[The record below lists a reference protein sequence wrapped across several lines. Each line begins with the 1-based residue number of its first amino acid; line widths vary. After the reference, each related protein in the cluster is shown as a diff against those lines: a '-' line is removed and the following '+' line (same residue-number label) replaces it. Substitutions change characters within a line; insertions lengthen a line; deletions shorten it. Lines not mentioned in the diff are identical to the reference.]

1 MKFLIVTHTPH
12 FYKDSN
18 FFAYG
23 PYITEMN
30 LWLNNVDECMVVAPL
45 KKDGLNKIHL
55 PYQGKNIVLAS
66 IPSISFTSFFNALNA
81 LVLFPY
87 IFFIIFFAM
96 RQADHIHI
104 RCPGNIGLIG
114 CLVQVLFPKKSK
126 TVKYAG
132 NWDPKAQ
139 QPSSYKLQKWILSNT
154 FLTKNCKVLVYG
166 EWPKQSKNIKPFF
179 TATYHKSSID
189 IYKEQVLSEPFSF
202 LFVGSLVEGKRPMYA
217 IKFVEGL
224 INKGISCTLGIYG
237 EGIERDVLETYCKN
251 NGLADVITLYG
262 NQDRKT
268 VQEGYKKSDFL
279 ILASKSEGWPKVVAE
294 AMFWGC
300 IPLATQVSC
309 IPWMLGHGSR
319 GILLTLVIDKDT
331 STFINLF
338 GQSLYILKMQ
348 QEAQKWSHNYTL
360 DSFEIEIKK
369 LLV

>member
-139 QPSSYKLQKWILSNT
+139 QPLSYKIQKWIVSNT

-166 EWPKQSKNIKPFF
+166 EWQKQSKNIKPFF
-179 TATYHKSSID
+179 TATYNESSISD
-189 IYKEQVLSEPFSF
+189 YKTQVPATPFSF
-202 LFVGSLVEGKRPMYA
+202 LFVGSLVKGKRPMYA
-217 IKFVEGL
+217 IKFVERL
-224 INKGISCTLGIYG
+224 INNGISCTLDIYG
-237 EGIERDVLETYCKN
+237 EGFERGVLEIYCEN
-251 NGLADVITLYG
+251 NGLTEVISLHG
-262 NQDRKT
+262 NQDRET
-268 VQEGYKKSDFL
+268 VQKRYKKSDFL

-300 IPLATQVSC
+300 IPLATEVSC
-309 IPWMLGHGSR
+309 VPWMLGQGRR
-319 GILLTLVIDKDT
+319 GILLTLNIDKDT
-331 STFINLF
+331 STFTKLL
-338 GQSLYILKMQ
+338 SKASHILKMQ

-360 DSFEIEIKK
+360 DSFEAEIKK